1 MHPQLREF
9 LKHYAGVVV
18 ITLAP
23 VVLTTFIS
31 IPMSLG
37 GYPGEA
43 RIAQSTSTYHLT

>member
-9 LKHYAGVVV
+9 LKHYVGVVV

-23 VVLTTFIS
+23 VVLTTFMS

-43 RIAQSTSTYHLT
+43 RTAQAEAQYHLT